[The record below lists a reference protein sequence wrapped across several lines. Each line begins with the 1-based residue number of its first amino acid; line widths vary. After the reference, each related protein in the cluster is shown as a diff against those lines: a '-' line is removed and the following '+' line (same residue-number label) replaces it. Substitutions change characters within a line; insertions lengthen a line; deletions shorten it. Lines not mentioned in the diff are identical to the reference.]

1 MRPEIEAKLSLNPS
15 LVTSVLTGFLRD
27 EVTKVGFQKVVFGLS
42 GGIDSAL
49 TAFLATEA
57 LGRDRVHA
65 VLMPY
70 RTSSRSSVEDALKVV
85 EALQIPHT
93 VIDITAP
100 VDAYFAQVDRILGYE
115 ASALR
120 RGNRMARER
129 MVTLYDL
136 SAAMNALVLG
146 TSNKTELLLG
156 YGTQF
161 GDMASALNPI
171 GDLYKCQVRQLAAH
185 LGVPQS
191 VLEKAP
197 SADLWADQTD
207 EKELGFTYDEAD
219 EILYQWVDLRMSPDE
234 IVSRGYPERLVRGIV
249 ERVRRNQ
256 YKRRM
261 PIIAKLSGRTIG
273 LDFRYLRDWGT

>member
-1 MRPEIEAKLSLNPS
+1 MKPEIEARLALNPS

-27 EVTKVGFQKVVFGLS
+27 EVTKVGFQKALFGLS

-49 TAFLATEA
+49 TAFLAARA
-57 LGRDRVHA
+57 LGPDRVHA

-70 RTSSRSSVEDALKVV
+70 RTSSPNSLADAMKVV
-85 EALQIPHT
+85 EALGIAHT

-100 VDAYFAQVDRILGYE
+100 VDAYFAQVDRALGYE
-115 ASALR
+115 ANALR

-171 GDLYKCQVRQLAAH
+171 GDLYKCQVRQLAVH
-185 LGVPQS
+185 LGVPRS
-191 VLEKAP
+191 ILEKAP

-207 EKELGFTYDEAD
+207 EKELGFSYDEAD
-219 EILYQWVDLRMSPDE
+219 EILYQWVDLRMAPDE
-234 IVSRGYPERLVRGIV
+234 IVSRGYPERLVRAIV
-249 ERVRRNQ
+249 DRVRRNQ